1 MVLAGVAAVGA
12 AAAWLGRRHLRL
24 VPPPTESLLSGPSS
38 SPPLEPPPI
47 EPFLVEASAADFE
60 FIGPDSS
67 GPESEPR
74 TERDSELKELWG
86 VEPELSELE
95 EELDAYDAVDPEDL
109 GSVWLSRATQTSA
122 EPHTHLINQIS
133 APEPEDGSILED
145 ATLSKV
151 AKAERRK
158 NAPG

>member
-1 MVLAGVAAVGA
+1 MKSRKQQTALVFAGVAAGA
-12 AAAWLGRRHLRL
+12 AAAWIGHRQLSL
-24 VPPPTESLLSGPSS
+24 VASNKAPRI
-38 SPPLEPPPI
+38 EPPPI
-47 EPFLVEASAADFE
+47 EPFLVDPAALDVEPAPDTVPGEA
-60 FIGPDSS
+60 
-67 GPESEPR
+67 
-74 TERDSELKELWG
+74 KEVWG

-95 EELDAYDAVDPEDL
+95 EELEGYDAVAPEDL
-109 GSVWLSRATQTSA
+109 GSVWLTRATQTSA
-122 EPHTHLINQIS
+122 EPHTQLINQIS